1 MDGILYVRFSQSE
14 LSRLIGNNFTT
25 DWVNQIK
32 TPADQLLKNLNIY
45 DAIRIDEKRISL
57 GTWGFGS
64 VIIDTAFNLITVID
78 KESGGLQDDIVKGQF
93 MDKTG

>member
-78 KESGGLQDDIVKGQF
+78 KESGGLQDDIVQGQF